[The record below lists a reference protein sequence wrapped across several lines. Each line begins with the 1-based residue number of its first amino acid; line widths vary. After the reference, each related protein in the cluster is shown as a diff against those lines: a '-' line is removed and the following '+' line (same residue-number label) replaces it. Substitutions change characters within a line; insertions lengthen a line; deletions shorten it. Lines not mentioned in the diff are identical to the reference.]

1 MIRYSILLLCVLMLA
16 PMAFGQAT
24 KPETA
29 AADAPKL
36 VSFALDD
43 EKVSKAT
50 DEIVKQGGV
59 RILLEKTAEVKITA
73 NVTDVPV
80 EEALSVICKAGDLVW
95 RRIFI
100 RADSPLLKNPETLA
114 ATLRMMEGLKFP
126 DLIIEKTSA
135 DENLV
140 HVAKK
145 PAVDAVPSSL
155 RKDMGMIAIYLIT
168 NDKAAKKASEKA
180 NTAAEKYAKLQK
192 EAMDLFMQMTPEE
205 REQAMASGLQLM
217 QQMDPNYM
225 NMSMQALMKN
235 PDIYQGIIQ
244 SSMENMFKLPPE
256 DRRAMMRMQI
266 QAMQMITPEQQ
277 ALMQEDALAVMKD
290 LGMGPGQHP
299 PPGQ

>member
-1 MIRYSILLLCVLMLA
+1 MIRYSVFLLCILMLA
-16 PMAFGQAT
+16 SSAFGQAA
-24 KPETA
+24 KPETTA

-36 VSFALDD
+36 VSFALAD

-50 DEIVKQGGV
+50 DDICKQAGV

-95 RRIFI
+95 RQIFI

-126 DLIIEKTSA
+126 DMIIQKTSA
-135 DENLV
+135 SETLV
-140 HVAKK
+140 HVANK

-155 RKDMGMIAIYLIT
+155 RKDMGMVQVYLIT

-180 NTAAEKYAKLQK
+180 NTNAEKYAKLQK
-192 EAMDLFMQMTPEE
+192 EAMDLFMKMTPEE

-225 NMSMQALMKN
+225 SMSMQALMKN
-235 PDIYQGIIQ
+235 PDMYQGIIQ
-244 SSMENMFKLPPE
+244 SSMDNMFKMPAE

-266 QAMQMITPEQQ
+266 QAMQMITPEQM
-277 ALMQEDALAVMKD
+277 ALMQEDAMAVMKD
-290 LGMGPGQHP
+290 LGMGQPP